1 MTEVAN
7 LLRQASVVFQFF
19 GGKLSFQRATVL
31 QCTDSLRRLNT
42 NCTREA
48 TGTIVGTTGRSSEGK
63 KTSRVTVSFVAGS
76 SKISKIINLLS
87 KEDGVLSAW

>member
-1 MTEVAN
+1 MWYSGWFLCSPWLASQEMTEVAN

-42 NCTREA
+42 NNR
-48 TGTIVGTTGRSSEGK
+48 
-63 KTSRVTVSFVAGS
+63 TVVRG
-76 SKISKIINLLS
+76 
-87 KEDGVLSAW
+87 KEDEPSYGLFRRR